1 MELKGHTMAYSLK
14 KLKPNLDKLTPTS
27 PKYDP
32 LYEEIYEKYSDLTGE
47 TAMRINKHLEDK
59 RFYLGEES
67 AHWDNQQDLSDSHPI
82 INYSA
87 VIVNKFADLLTAG
100 DMPGIQVLSPIDD
113 DKVKGY
119 ASAAEQLLYK
129 ILNVNHF
136 PKQAHYGAVNGS
148 MLGDTF
154 FHVYW
159 DPEKMVGGKKG
170 SAVVESI
177 SPFFVRVG
185 FAKNNWDEI
194 EYWLTEYRMTPR
206 AIKQKW
212 GVDVRVTGMGAN
224 PGGVGSSANA
234 PYDSTKIE
242 SDKTYIPMDT
252 VIEYHDNEK
261 NCILVGDTIIEGG
274 KNAGFHGLYHIR
286 NRTAPNEPWGYSDQ
300 YLIKDPNRLLNRL
313 HGKSQEILDAH
324 AGPVIIDKGNVL
336 QGKRIKKR
344 SNVVITTAPYGPGEG
359 LEYLQWNGNLFPI
372 EQQTQATVSTIH
384 DLGEMPEA
392 AFGAQQSGI
401 SSGFALSL
409 QMQPTLMRIKVK
421 QNAEWGP
428 NLIEMFRHLLRLT
441 IENTKG
447 IGIPKEVADFEI
459 RLKWPS
465 PLPRDD
471 AREIQ
476 NQVALTTNRLTSRE
490 TAMQNLIVEDVV
502 DERKKIQKE
511 QVIDAQI
518 QAEVSKIVGEAQLE
532 VQLEGAQAQMQMQQG
547 QVQGQGET
555 ALNSAIQPGQD
566 AGQAF
571 PSLQEENRVTPQS
584 TGADQGESVAP
595 TSTGRG

>member
-1 MELKGHTMAYSLK
+1 MAYNLK
-14 KLKPNLDKLTPTS
+14 KIKPNLDKLNPNS
-27 PKYDP
+27 AGYDA

-47 TAMRINKHLEDK
+47 TSQRINRNLEDK

-67 AHWDNQQDLSDSHPI
+67 EHWDSQQDLSDSHPV

-100 DMPGIQVLSPIDD
+100 DMPGIQVLAPVDD
-113 DKVKGY
+113 EKVKGY

-136 PKQAHYGAVNGS
+136 AKQAHYGAVNGS

-159 DPEKMVGGKKG
+159 DPNKVVGGSKG
-170 SAVVESI
+170 SAVVESL
-177 SPFFVRVG
+177 SPFSVRVG

-206 AIKQKW
+206 SIKEKW
-212 GVDVRVTGMGAN
+212 GVDVRATGAGTN
-224 PGGVGSSANA
+224 LGGVGSSQNS
-234 PYDSTKIE
+234 PF
-242 SDKTYIPMDT
+242 DKTTIEADKSFIPMDT

-261 NCILVGDTIIEGG
+261 NCILVGDTIIEGA
-274 KNAGFHGLYHIR
+274 KNNGFHGLFHIR

-324 AGPVIIDKGNVL
+324 AGPVIVDKGNVL
-336 QGKRIKKR
+336 QGRRIKKR

-372 EQQTQATVSTIH
+372 EQQTQSTVSTIH

-409 QMQPTLMRIKVK
+409 QMQPTLMRVKVK

-428 NLIEMFRHLLRLT
+428 NLIEMFRHLLKLT
-441 IENTKG
+441 ITNSK
-447 IGIPKEVADFEI
+447 IGLPKEVADFEI

-476 NQVALTTNRLTSRE
+476 NQVALTTNKLTSRE

-502 DERKKIQKE
+502 DEKKKVQEE
-511 QVIDAQI
+511 QILDAQV
-518 QAEVSKIVGEAQLE
+518 QAQVAKIIGEAQLQ
-532 VQLEGAQAQMQMQQG
+532 VQMEGAQAQAQLAQNPPQQQG
-547 QVQGQGET
+547 NGET
-555 ALNSAIQPGQD
+555 ALNSAIQPGQS
-566 AGQAF
+566 AAQAF
-571 PSLQEENRVTPQS
+571 PPLQEEQRATTQS
-584 TGADQGESVAP
+584 TGADNGESIAP
-595 TSTGRG
+595 TSTGGG